1 VTTVTERLVGNARLA
16 PPCPPGVLVISEG
29 TGMLEKIG
37 CISEVN
43 IGWVALAVAGDSE
56 QQKLSRLDL
65 SALLTESLCSRR
77 SISDF
82 CKASCHPVQT

>member
-1 VTTVTERLVGNARLA
+1 
-16 PPCPPGVLVISEG
+16 
-29 TGMLEKIG
+29 MLEKIG

-77 SISDF
+77 SADTQD
-82 CKASCHPVQT
+82 PVSQHLDATAQSRRIRDLLVR